1 MKTWHKVAIGAGAVV
16 VLGGIVL
23 FSVNQANKGVVT
35 VQTAKVANQ
44 DSLVS
49 LVTASGEVKPTTYT
63 NVTAQGYG
71 RITEIFVKEGDHVKK
86 GDRLLLQENVQA
98 NADVQAQS
106 AAVNSAESGVQ
117 AAEASYKAAQSD
129 LILQQANLEKA
140 KLDYDRGQGLFKD
153 GLIPKQDFDQ
163 RKTIYDGAVA
173 TVDSARARVQSLKAQ
188 LDQTRSQVNQG
199 RAVLVR
205 TQDVLH
211 KTTYTSPIN
220 GIVSYLPE
228 RVGDYVVMG
237 MQNANGSFIMTL
249 SDMSVVTA
257 EVKVDETDI
266 VNVKMGQEA
275 DVTIDAVPGK
285 IFKGKVTEIGSQAV
299 LRSSGLTTTQTT
311 TSTQE
316 AKDFKVVVTLANPPE
331 NLRPGLSTTA
341 KIKTAERK
349 NVVAIPIQALAVRTR
364 KDLEEAVKNAKKQG
378 SSNVTLAAPPPP
390 APGDPKKDEVQG
402 VFVVNGKKAVF
413 LPVET
418 GIAGVTDIEITKGL
432 KAGDEIVVGSYKALR
447 TLKPESQ
454 VKAATDSYREDLVS
468 SGVVIKTEAL
478 TKVYEMGAEK
488 VHALSGVDVEIR
500 KGDYVAIMGPS
511 GSGKSTLMNLIG
523 CLDSPSAGKYW
534 LAGRLVS
541 DLDDD
546 ELAYIRNK
554 EIGFVFQTFNLLPR
568 ATALHNVELPLIYN
582 GTPSEERIEKA
593 KKALERVDLMDRMHH
608 KPNEL
613 SGGQRQR
620 VAIARALVNSPSIV
634 LADEPT
640 GNLDSK
646 TGEEIMAL
654 FANLHGQGNTIILVT
669 HEHDIAQHAHR
680 IIFIRDGKIA
690 SDEAVAKK

>member
-35 VQTAKVANQ
+35 VQTARVANQ
-44 DSLVS
+44 ESLVS
-49 LVTASGEVKPTTYT
+49 LVTASGEIKPTTYT
-63 NVTAQGYG
+63 NISAQGYG

-129 LILQQANLEKA
+129 LISQQANLEKA
-140 KLDYDRGQGLFKD
+140 KLDYDRGQGLYKD

-163 RKTIYDGAVA
+163 RKTAYDAQVAAVE
-173 TVDSARARVQSLKAQ
+173 SARARVQSLKAQ
-188 LDQTRSQVNQG
+188 MDQTRSQVSQG
-199 RAVLVR
+199 RAVLVH
-205 TQDVLH
+205 TQDILH

-237 MQNANGSFIMTL
+237 MQNATGSFIMTL

-266 VNVKMGQEA
+266 VNVKLGQEA

-285 IFKGKVTEIGSQAV
+285 IFKGKVTEVGSQAV

-364 KDLEEAVKNAKKQG
+364 KDLEEAAKNAKKQG

-402 VFVVNGKKAVF
+402 VFVVSGKKAVF

-432 KAGDEIVVGSYKALR
+432 KAGDEIVIGSYKALR

-454 VKAATDSYREDLVS
+454 VK
-468 SGVVIKTEAL
+468 
-478 TKVYEMGAEK
+478 
-488 VHALSGVDVEIR
+488 VD
-500 KGDYVAIMGPS
+500 
-511 GSGKSTLMNLIG
+511 N
-523 CLDSPSAGKYW
+523 SAPKKQ
-534 LAGRLVS
+534 
-541 DLDDD
+541 DD
-546 ELAYIRNK
+546 
-554 EIGFVFQTFNLLPR
+554 QQ
-568 ATALHNVELPLIYN
+568 
-582 GTPSEERIEKA
+582 S
-593 KKALERVDLMDRMHH
+593 
-608 KPNEL
+608 
-613 SGGQRQR
+613 
-620 VAIARALVNSPSIV
+620 
-634 LADEPT
+634 
-640 GNLDSK
+640 
-646 TGEEIMAL
+646 
-654 FANLHGQGNTIILVT
+654 
-669 HEHDIAQHAHR
+669 
-680 IIFIRDGKIA
+680 
-690 SDEAVAKK
+690 

>member
-1 MKTWHKVAIGAGAVV
+1 MKTWHKVAIGVGAVV

-49 LVTASGEVKPTTYT
+49 LVTASGEIKPTTYT
-63 NVTAQGYG
+63 NVSAQGYG
-71 RITEIFVKEGDHVKK
+71 RITEIFVKEGDKVKK
-86 GDRLLLQENVQA
+86 GDKLLLQENVQA

-117 AAEASYKAAQSD
+117 AAEASFKMSQSD
-129 LILQQANLEKA
+129 LISQQANLEKA
-140 KLDYDRGQGLFKD
+140 KLDHERGQGLYKG

-163 RKTIYDGAVA
+163 RKTAYDGAVA
-173 TVDSARARVQSLKAQ
+173 AVDSARSRVQSLKAQ
-188 LDQTRSQVNQG
+188 LDQTRAQVNQG
-199 RAVLVR
+199 RAVLVH
-205 TQDVLH
+205 TQDILH

-237 MQNANGSFIMTL
+237 MQNATGSFIMTL

-266 VNVKMGQEA
+266 VNVKLGQEA

-285 IFKGKVTEIGSQAV
+285 IFKGKVTEVGSQAV

-364 KDLEEAVKNAKKQG
+364 KDLEEAAKTAKKQG

-402 VFVVNGKKAVF
+402 VFVVNGNKAVF

-418 GIAGVTDIEITKGL
+418 GIAGVTDIEVTKGL

-454 VKAATDSYREDLVS
+454 VK
-468 SGVVIKTEAL
+468 
-478 TKVYEMGAEK
+478 
-488 VHALSGVDVEIR
+488 VD
-500 KGDYVAIMGPS
+500 
-511 GSGKSTLMNLIG
+511 N
-523 CLDSPSAGKYW
+523 SAPKKQ
-534 LAGRLVS
+534 
-541 DLDDD
+541 DD
-546 ELAYIRNK
+546 
-554 EIGFVFQTFNLLPR
+554 QQ
-568 ATALHNVELPLIYN
+568 
-582 GTPSEERIEKA
+582 S
-593 KKALERVDLMDRMHH
+593 
-608 KPNEL
+608 
-613 SGGQRQR
+613 
-620 VAIARALVNSPSIV
+620 
-634 LADEPT
+634 
-640 GNLDSK
+640 
-646 TGEEIMAL
+646 
-654 FANLHGQGNTIILVT
+654 
-669 HEHDIAQHAHR
+669 
-680 IIFIRDGKIA
+680 
-690 SDEAVAKK
+690 

>member
-1 MKTWHKVAIGAGAVV
+1 VAIGAGAVV

-23 FSVNQANKGVVT
+23 FSVNQANKGVVI

-44 DSLVS
+44 ESLVS
-49 LVTASGEVKPTTYT
+49 LVTASGEIKPTTYT
-63 NVTAQGYG
+63 NISAQGYG

-129 LILQQANLEKA
+129 LISQQANLEKA
-140 KLDYDRGQGLFKD
+140 KLDYDRGQGLYKD

-163 RKTIYDGAVA
+163 RKTAYDAQVAAVE
-173 TVDSARARVQSLKAQ
+173 SARARVQSLKAQ
-188 LDQTRSQVNQG
+188 MDQTRSQVSQG
-199 RAVLVR
+199 RAVLVH
-205 TQDVLH
+205 TQDILH

-237 MQNANGSFIMTL
+237 MQNATGSFIMTL

-266 VNVKMGQEA
+266 VNVKLGQEA

-285 IFKGKVTEIGSQAV
+285 IFKGKVTEVGSQAV

-364 KDLEEAVKNAKKQG
+364 KDLEEAAKNAKKQG

-402 VFVVNGKKAVF
+402 VFVVSGKKAVF

-432 KAGDEIVVGSYKALR
+432 KAGDEIVIGSYKALR

-454 VKAATDSYREDLVS
+454 VK
-468 SGVVIKTEAL
+468 
-478 TKVYEMGAEK
+478 
-488 VHALSGVDVEIR
+488 VD
-500 KGDYVAIMGPS
+500 
-511 GSGKSTLMNLIG
+511 N
-523 CLDSPSAGKYW
+523 SAPKKQ
-534 LAGRLVS
+534 
-541 DLDDD
+541 DD
-546 ELAYIRNK
+546 
-554 EIGFVFQTFNLLPR
+554 QQ
-568 ATALHNVELPLIYN
+568 
-582 GTPSEERIEKA
+582 S
-593 KKALERVDLMDRMHH
+593 
-608 KPNEL
+608 
-613 SGGQRQR
+613 
-620 VAIARALVNSPSIV
+620 
-634 LADEPT
+634 
-640 GNLDSK
+640 
-646 TGEEIMAL
+646 
-654 FANLHGQGNTIILVT
+654 
-669 HEHDIAQHAHR
+669 
-680 IIFIRDGKIA
+680 
-690 SDEAVAKK
+690 